1 VTGLFPPQEQRW
13 HLDPGVHLTP
23 QAAERVCRETAGQ
36 PFDPAAR
43 SLNADWGTH
52 YDGKQIQR
60 WAEHFGKQ
68 VVALREEERQGY
80 REGSRPT
87 GPENAPELLAI
98 GMDGGRVQEREK
110 DPDTKSRWHEN
121 KVLTISSYRR
131 EPPQEPGGDPEP
143 VRLVTT
149 CVGTMEHSQRFGQL
163 ARVEAE
169 RRGIRQA
176 SEVVVLGDGGSW
188 IDTVAEE
195 HFPCHQRIIDFFHV
209 DERLADCAKAVHP
222 ADAAK
227 RKSLAGRLE
236 SNLWAGKTRLL
247 IRWLEQQCTAL
258 GPVRTNDPEDHP
270 RRVLQEN
277 LTYMQRHAAQMDYP
291 SYRAKGWPIGSGVTE
306 SGVKLFNKR
315 VKGTEQFWNE
325 SGVEAIMA
333 LRAMWLSQDDRWH
346 HYWWYGRLLRQ
357 AA

>member
-1 VTGLFPPQEQRW
+1 M
-13 HLDPGVHLTP
+13 HLTP
-23 QAAERVCRETAGQ
+23 QAAERVCRQTAAEA
-36 PFDPAAR
+36 FDPAAR
-43 SLNADWGTH
+43 SLNADWGTS

-60 WAEHFGKQ
+60 WSEHFGRHI
-68 VVALREEERQGY
+68 VSLREDERQGY
-80 REGSRPT
+80 LKGARPA
-87 GPENAPELLAI
+87 GPDNPPDLLAI

-110 DPDTKSRWHEN
+110 DPQSLSRWHEN
-121 KVLTISSYRR
+121 KVLTISSYSRK
-131 EPPQEPGGDPEP
+131 EPEKPGSDPEP

-176 SEVVVLGDGGSW
+176 SEVVVIGDGGSW
-188 IDTVAEE
+188 IDTVGEE

-222 ADAAK
+222 TDEAK
-227 RKSLAGRLE
+227 RKGLAKRLE
-236 SNLWAGKTRLL
+236 NNLWEGKTRLL
-247 IRWLEQQCTAL
+247 IRWLQRQCKAL
-258 GPVRTNDPEDHP
+258 GSVRANDPQDHP
-270 RRVLQEN
+270 RRVLWEN
-277 LTYMQRHAAQMDYP
+277 LTYMQRHADQMDYP
-291 SYRAKGWPIGSGVTE
+291 TYRAKGWPIGSGVVE

-315 VKGTEQFWNE
+315 VKGTEQFWNQ

-333 LRAMWLSQDDRWH
+333 LRAMWLSQDDRWN